1 MKRQSKWILILY
13 LALSVS
19 NCQDIVDQKCQLACE
34 KFVSCTE
41 EELKLTLSPDVK
53 RTGRIQCMDGCTTHN
68 SDILQCFDQEPN
80 SCKGFGGQA
89 RLAAPPHAPF
99 NLFALTFLNLV
110 FQILNVGLGGV
121 FPMFAVAIPWS
132 HNKQP
137 KGVKRWWMIK
147 KLDTFLSL

>member
-1 MKRQSKWILILY
+1 MCACVCDDGGDAPRY
-13 LALSVS
+13 LSLLGLP
-19 NCQDIVDQKCQLACE
+19 QGQ
-34 KFVSCTE
+34 
-41 EELKLTLSPDVK
+41 ELNLPVVES
-53 RTGRIQCMDGCTTHN
+53 
-68 SDILQCFDQEPN
+68 QEPLAARN
-80 SCKGFGGQA
+80 PQLLQGFGGQA
-89 RLAAPPHAPF
+89 RLAAPPHTPF

-121 FPMFAVAIPWS
+121 FPMFAIAIPWS